1 MTTNDWI
8 EKILR
13 EDAAR
18 PLADGGFTR
27 RVMDTLPARQAR
39 HISWLRPALMMGSAA
54 LGGALAAARDRRHFT
69 AAGLHRHRADA
80 RPHPCGAHRHG
91 DGRRDGGVRAGARLG
106 RLR

>member
-27 RVMDTLPARQAR
+27 RVMDTLPVRQAR

-54 LGGALAAARDRRHFT
+54 LGGALAAAIAGTSLPQGLTH
-69 AAGLHRHRADA
+69 AALTGMAMVAAMVVSALVLASD
-80 RPHPCGAHRHG
+80 
-91 DGRRDGGVRAGARLG
+91 V
-106 RLR
+106 

>member
-1 MTTNDWI
+1 VTTNDWI

-18 PLADGGFTR
+18 PQADGGFTR

-54 LGGALAAARDRRHFT
+54 LGGALAAAIAGTSLPQGFIDIVQMRGLTH
-69 AAGLHRHRADA
+69 AALTGMAMVAAMVVSALVLASD
-80 RPHPCGAHRHG
+80 
-91 DGRRDGGVRAGARLG
+91 V
-106 RLR
+106 